1 MNRNVESH
9 FALNPTNLDMPRS
22 KFDMSHGY
30 KTTFN
35 AGLLIPLGE
44 PLECLPG
51 DTIQFGAGMAC
62 RMQPMVHPPMD
73 NMYLDT
79 YWFAVPLR
87 LLWDHFPE
95 FMGENRFS
103 SWTQPTEYEVPVTT
117 SPEGGWTEDTIADYF
132 TVPTKVNAEISSFPL
147 RAYCLIWNEWFRD
160 QNLQDPTEFLT
171 DDTTVSGSNGGVYQ
185 TDAIKGGKPLPV
197 SKYHDYFTS
206 ALPEP
211 QKGPDVLLPLGN
223 LAPVLPLAEEHT
235 ITGNPV
241 ATKYRGLNGG
251 DITSGDRLKPVFFA
265 VPDVDGADENHKNQ
279 LTGIS
284 LSGSLPVMTNNG
296 RMYPSNLYADLAN
309 ATPVTINQFR
319 LAYQTQRLYEKD
331 ARGGTRYTEIIRSHF
346 GVTSPDARLQRP
358 EYLGGKRIPINVNE
372 VVQTSATDEAVSPQG
387 NVAGKSLTLDKAEGI
402 FTKSFTEHTL
412 VIGLACVRYDH
423 TYQQGLSRQFS
434 RRRRFDFYW
443 PALANIGE
451 IGIKNKEIY
460 LQGNE
465 EDDEVFGYQEAWAE
479 YRYRN
484 SRVTGQFRTNATG
497 TLDSWHF
504 ADYYKTLPTLGSTW
518 IAENKDNIDRVL
530 AVTSAV
536 SDQFFA
542 DFYFKIEA
550 TRPMPMYSIPGLSD
564 HH

>member
-1 MNRNVESH
+1 MNRNTESH
-9 FALNPTNLDMPRS
+9 FALNPTNIDIPRS
-22 KFDMSHGY
+22 KFDMSHQY

-51 DTIQFGAGMAC
+51 DTFQVGAGMAC

-73 NMYLDT
+73 NMYLDI
-79 YWFAVPLR
+79 YFFAVPLR

-95 FMGENRFS
+95 FMGENRTDY
-103 SWTQPTEYEVPVTT
+103 WTQKTEYETPITKA
-117 SPEGGWTEDTIADYF
+117 PAGGWTQGTIADYF
-132 TVPTKVNAEISSFPL
+132 TIPTKVANIEVNSFAL

-160 QNLQDPTEFLT
+160 QNLQSPTSFAT
-171 DDTTVSGSNGGVYQ
+171 DDTTVTGSNSSTYQ

-211 QKGPDVLLPLGN
+211 QKGPDVLLPLGSS
-223 LAPVLPLAEEHT
+223 APVYG
-235 ITGNPV
+235 TGKALDFTDGKLKGPFNLRTMGV
-241 ATKYRGLNGG
+241 TALDARSECDAGFYDTSKTMDSWQMVGLATK
-251 DITSGDRLKPVFFA
+251 DQVASP
-265 VPDVDGADENHKNQ
+265 
-279 LTGIS
+279 
-284 LSGSLPVMTNNG
+284 
-296 RMYPSNLYADLAN
+296 NLYTDLSQ
-309 ATPVTINQFR
+309 ATAATVNQFR

-331 ARGGTRYTEIIRSHF
+331 ARGGTRLTELIKSHF
-346 GVTSPDARLQRP
+346 GVTSPDARMQRP
-358 EYLGGKRIPINVNE
+358 EYLGGKRIPITVNE
-372 VVQTSATDEAVSPQG
+372 VIQTSATTEVSQQG
-387 NVAGKSLTLDKAEGI
+387 NVAGYSLTNDKSESI
-402 FTKSFTEHTL
+402 FVKSFTEHCL
-412 VIGLACVRYDH
+412 VVGLACVRYDH

-434 RRRRFDFYW
+434 RRRRFDYYW

-451 IGIKNKEIY
+451 VGIKNKEIY
-460 LQGNE
+460 AQGNTK
-465 EDDEVFGYQEAWAE
+465 DDEVFGYQEAWAE

-504 ADYYKTLPTLGSTW
+504 ADSYSALPTLSSTW

-530 AVTSAV
+530 SVNSSVA
-536 SDQFFA
+536 DQFIA

-550 TRPMPMYSIPGLSD
+550 TRPMPMYSIPGLGD
-564 HH
+564 HN

>member
-9 FALNPTNLDMPRS
+9 FALNPTNIDIPRS
-22 KFDMSHGY
+22 KFDMSHQY

-51 DTIQFGAGMAC
+51 DTFQVGAGMAC

-73 NMYLDT
+73 NMYLDI
-79 YWFAVPLR
+79 YFFAVPLR

-95 FMGENRFS
+95 FMGENRTDY
-103 SWTQPTEYEVPVTT
+103 WTQKTEYETPITKAP
-117 SPEGGWTEDTIADYF
+117 SGGWLQGTIADYF
-132 TVPTKVNAEISSFPL
+132 TLPTKVANIEVNSFAF

-160 QNLQDPTEFLT
+160 QNLQSPTSFAT
-171 DDTTVSGSNGGVYQ
+171 DDTTVTGSNGSTYQ

-211 QKGPDVLLPLGN
+211 QKGPDVLLPLGTS
-223 LAPVLPLAEEHT
+223 APVSVFGNGKTLGLTDGISNFGTMASNSTVIHLT
-235 ITGNPV
+235 AYTG
-241 ATKYRGLNGG
+241 ALN
-251 DITSGDRLKPVFFA
+251 KPVGTQTA
-265 VPDVDGADENHKNQ
+265 TGSEVGTKNLGIVKDG
-279 LTGIS
+279 S
-284 LSGSLPVMTNNG
+284 LSGLTG
-296 RMYPSNLYADLAN
+296 LADLSN
-309 ATPVTINQFR
+309 ATAATVNQFR

-331 ARGGTRYTEIIRSHF
+331 ARGGTRLTELIKSHF
-346 GVTSPDARLQRP
+346 GVTSPDARMQRP
-358 EYLGGKRIPINVNE
+358 EYLGGKRIPITVNE
-372 VVQTSATDEAVSPQG
+372 VIQTSATTEVSQQG
-387 NVAGKSLTLDKAEGI
+387 NVAGYSLTNDKSESI
-402 FTKSFTEHTL
+402 FVKSFTEHCL
-412 VIGLACVRYDH
+412 VVGLACVRYDH
-423 TYQQGLSRQFS
+423 TYQQGLARQFS
-434 RRRRFDFYW
+434 RRRRFDYYW

-451 IGIKNKEIY
+451 VGIKNKEIY
-460 LQGNE
+460 AQGNTK
-465 EDDEVFGYQEAWAE
+465 DDEVFGYQEAWAE

-504 ADYYKTLPTLGSTW
+504 ADSYNSLPTLSSTW

-530 AVTSAV
+530 SVNSSVA
-536 SDQFFA
+536 DQFIA

-564 HH
+564 HN

>member
-9 FALNPTNLDMPRS
+9 FALNPTNIDIPRS
-22 KFDMSHGY
+22 KFDMSHQY

-51 DTIQFGAGMAC
+51 DTFQVGAGMAC

-73 NMYLDT
+73 NMYLDI
-79 YWFAVPLR
+79 YFFAVPLR

-95 FMGENRFS
+95 FMGENRTDY
-103 SWTQPTEYEVPVTT
+103 WTQKTEYETPITKAP
-117 SPEGGWTEDTIADYF
+117 SGGWLQGTIADYF
-132 TVPTKVNAEISSFPL
+132 TLPTKVANIEVNSFAF

-160 QNLQDPTEFLT
+160 QNLQSPTSYAT
-171 DDTTVSGSNGGVYQ
+171 DDTTVTGSNGSTYQ

-211 QKGPDVLLPLGN
+211 QKGPDVLLPLGTS
-223 LAPVLPLAEEHT
+223 APVSVFGNGKTLGLTDGTSNFGT
-235 ITGNPV
+235 IASNSTVTHLTAYTGAFNKSV
-241 ATKYRGLNGG
+241 GTQTATGSEVGTKNLG
-251 DITSGDRLKPVFFA
+251 IVK
-265 VPDVDGADENHKNQ
+265 DG
-279 LTGIS
+279 S
-284 LSGSLPVMTNNG
+284 LSGLTG
-296 RMYPSNLYADLAN
+296 LADLSN
-309 ATPVTINQFR
+309 ATAATVNQFR

-331 ARGGTRYTEIIRSHF
+331 ARGGTRLTELIKSHF
-346 GVTSPDARLQRP
+346 GVTSPDARMQRP
-358 EYLGGKRIPINVNE
+358 EYLGGKRIPITVNE
-372 VVQTSATDEAVSPQG
+372 VIQTSATTEVSQQG
-387 NVAGKSLTLDKAEGI
+387 NVAGYSLTNDKSEAI
-402 FTKSFTEHTL
+402 FVKSFTEHCL
-412 VIGLACVRYDH
+412 VVGLACVRYDH
-423 TYQQGLSRQFS
+423 TYQQGLARQFS
-434 RRRRFDFYW
+434 RRRRFDYYW

-451 IGIKNKEIY
+451 VGIKNKEIY
-460 LQGNE
+460 AQGNTK
-465 EDDEVFGYQEAWAE
+465 DDEVFGYQEAWAE

-504 ADYYKTLPTLGSTW
+504 ADSYNSLPTLSSTW

-530 AVTSAV
+530 SVNSSVA
-536 SDQFFA
+536 DQFIA

-564 HH
+564 HN

>member
-35 AGLLIPLGE
+35 AGSLIPLGE

-51 DTIQFGAGMAC
+51 DTFQFSVGMAC

-95 FMGENRFS
+95 FMGENRSS

-132 TVPTKVNAEISSFPL
+132 TVPTKVNAEVSSFPF

-211 QKGPDVLLPLGN
+211 QKGPDVLLPIGTSAPVSVFGNGALGLISANTPQGKVQHLGN
-223 LAPVLPLAEEHT
+223 FAAAGAL
-235 ITGNPV
+235 
-241 ATKYRGLNGG
+241 GLG
-251 DITSGDRLKPVFFA
+251 TSQWSDLKPVGG
-265 VPDVDGADENHKNQ
+265 DMGSRE
-279 LTGIS
+279 TGTLSS
-284 LSGSLPVMTNNG
+284 LGVTP
-296 RMYPSNLYADLAN
+296 YADQSGLLGIADLSN

-331 ARGGTRYTEIIRSHF
+331 ARGGTRYTEIVRSHF

-387 NVAGKSLTLDKAEGI
+387 NVAGKSLTLDKSEGI

-460 LQGNE
+460 LQGNDK
-465 EDDEVFGYQEAWAE
+465 DDEVFGYQEAWAE

-530 AVTSAV
+530 AVTSSV